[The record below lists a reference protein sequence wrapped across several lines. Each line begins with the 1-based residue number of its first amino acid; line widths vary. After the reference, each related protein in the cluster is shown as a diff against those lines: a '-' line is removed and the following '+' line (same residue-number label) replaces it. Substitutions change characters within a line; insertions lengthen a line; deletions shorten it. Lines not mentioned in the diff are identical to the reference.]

1 MKRILNY
8 KIYVLG
14 VILIFSACDD
24 DVNISDPNGIDE
36 ALFFTTSAQLASATT
51 AVYAY
56 LQTEGLYQ
64 RFAYILPDTF
74 SDEMITSADSNFQ
87 PSWNYALTAAQ
98 SQTTRF
104 WVACY
109 NGIARCN
116 YILDQEDRLKGMV
129 ASGEATDYDDAEVD
143 RRMGEAHFMRGFF
156 YFLLVKRY
164 SAVPMPLVTQTS
176 LEGVPKSPVA
186 DVWATI
192 VSDFTSAA
200 ATLPDRATQQAG
212 RATSGAAQGML
223 GKALLHTGDFAGAKT
238 AFASPL
244 LSSYSLLPAARYTE
258 NFSAANERNEESLFE
273 VEFLLDGAGGQAQ
286 WAGNA
291 LGVAEM
297 TFHSQEYAGWTN
309 ARPSQKMINE
319 FEPGDPRL
327 PLVISQNGE
336 TFGPANDQVQSN
348 GPIWYKFSQL
358 YEANATSPES
368 NINARV
374 LRYADVLLMQAEAE
388 IQSGGSIA
396 ASLGFLNQTRDRFSL
411 AQYGSAAMD
420 ALGYPVTTSDEVM
433 TAIVHERMVELCGE
447 QVRFDDLVRWNL
459 DTQELAVDDNGNTRN
474 YNSAVDRLMPI
485 PQIEID
491 ANINMTQADQNTGF

>member
-1 MKRILNY
+1 MKRILNFKVY
-8 KIYVLG
+8 ILG
-14 VILIFSACDD
+14 AILIFSACDD
-24 DVNISDPNGIDE
+24 DINVSNPNGVDE
-36 ALFFTTSAQLASATT
+36 AVFFTTSAQLAAATT

-74 SDEMITSADSNFQ
+74 SDEMVTSADSNFQ

-98 SQTTRF
+98 SQTIRY

-116 YILDQEDRLKGMV
+116 YILDQEERLKGMV
-129 ASGEATDYDDAEVD
+129 ASGEAADYDDAEVD
-143 RRMGEAHFMRGFF
+143 RRLGEAYFMRGFF

-164 SAVPMPLVTQTS
+164 SSVPMPLTTETV
-176 LEGVPKSPVA
+176 LDGVPKSTEA
-186 DVWATI
+186 QVWETI
-192 VSDFTSAA
+192 ISDFTAA
-200 ATLPDRATQQAG
+200 AANLPDRTSQEPG

-223 GKALLHTGDFAGAKT
+223 GKALLHTGDYAGAKA
-238 AFASPL
+238 AFASPI

-273 VEFLLDGAGGQAQ
+273 VEFELDGAGTAAQ

-297 TFHSQEYAGWTN
+297 TFHSQEYAGWNN
-309 ARPSQKMINE
+309 ARPSQKMIDE

-327 PLVISQNGE
+327 PLVILQNGD
-336 TFGPANDQVQSN
+336 TFGPANDQTYSN
-348 GPIWYKFSQL
+348 GPTWYKFSQL

-368 NINARV
+368 NINARI

-388 IQSGGSIA
+388 IQSGGTIA
-396 ASLGFLNQTRDRFSL
+396 TSLGFLNQVRDRFSL
-411 AQYGSAAMD
+411 PQYGSAAMD
-420 ALGYPVTTSDEVM
+420 ALGYPVTTAAEVM
-433 TAIVHERMVELCGE
+433 NAIIHERMVELCGE
-447 QVRFDDLVRWNL
+447 QVRFDDLVRWDL
-459 DTQELAVDDNGNTRN
+459 DAQELATDDNGNSRN
-474 YNSAVDRLMPI
+474 YNPAVDRLMPI
-485 PQIEID
+485 PQVEID
-491 ANINMTQADQNTGF
+491 ANINMTQADQNPGF